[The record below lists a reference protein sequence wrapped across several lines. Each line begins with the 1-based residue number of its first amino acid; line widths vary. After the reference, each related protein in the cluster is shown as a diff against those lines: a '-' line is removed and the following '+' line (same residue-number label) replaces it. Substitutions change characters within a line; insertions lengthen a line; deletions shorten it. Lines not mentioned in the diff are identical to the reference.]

1 MLLRPLSETAPRPTL
16 DCMCGRYSIIPSAEA
31 WADLAEVLGEEIA
44 SALRAGPARYNVAPT
59 QLVPIIVAG
68 EDGAPTLIQARWGFI
83 PTWWKNAEAPTLT
96 TNARSETAT
105 SKPMWRGAWKEMRC
119 LIPASNWY
127 EWFNADVGTTKP
139 LKIPHLLERADGK
152 EILFA
157 GLWSTFQASPDSDPL
172 PTCTIVTLASAPDI
186 AEIHERTPVVLN
198 PVHWLAWLDPQ
209 LTDPAAIQHII
220 DTGAVEHFRMQTLET
235 TVSNARNSGPE
246 CQTQKLWPEM
256 DEQGKARYSKEQL
269 LWLRKTPPAQLEREI
284 VNRLEGERPKFP
296 NVAERRLWVREIND
310 RDDADSLSELVR
322 HIRDTL
328 KVRAVIKPTG
338 RSVPGSDQGSLF

>member
-1 MLLRPLSETAPRPTL
+1 
-16 DCMCGRYSIIPSAEA
+16 MCGRYSIIPSAEA

-44 SALRAGPARYNVAPT
+44 STLRAGPARYNVAPT

-68 EDGAPTLIQARWGFI
+68 DDGAPTLVQARWGFI
-83 PTWWKNAEAPTLT
+83 PTWWKSAEAPTLT

-105 SKPMWRGAWKEMRC
+105 SKPMWRTAWKEQRC

-127 EWFNADVGTTKP
+127 EWFNADVGTNKP
-139 LKIPHLLERADGK
+139 LKVPHLLERADGK

-157 GLWSTFQASPDSDPL
+157 GLWSWFRASPDSDPL
-172 PTCTIVTLASAPDI
+172 PTCTIVTVASAPDI

-198 PVHWLAWLDPQ
+198 PVHWRSWLDPA
-209 LTDPAAIQHII
+209 LTDAAAVQHII
-220 DTGAVEHFRMQTLET
+220 DTGAVEQFRMHTIES

-246 CQTQKLWPEM
+246 CQTPKLWHEM
-256 DEQGKARYSKEQL
+256 EDQGRVRYSKEQL
-269 LWLRKTPPAQLEREI
+269 LWLRRTPPAQLEREI
-284 VNRLEGERPKFP
+284 TERLDSAAGKPP

-310 RDDADSLSELVR
+310 RDDAASLSELVR

-328 KVRAVIKPTG
+328 RV
-338 RSVPGSDQGSLF
+338 RSVPGSSGSPKTASAQGNLF